1 MKKRGEKKCIIP
13 LKKFPVK
20 RGDEV
25 IVISGSERGK
35 KGKVLQVLRQKS
47 KVIVEGIRMMK
58 KAVRPTQENPQGGII
73 EKEMPISISNVM
85 LFSRWEERQKKK
97 KSTSTTEA

>member
-97 KSTSTTEA
+97 KSTSTPEA

>member
-1 MKKRGEKKCIIP
+1 MKKRGQKKCIVP

-35 KGKVLQVLRQKS
+35 KGKVLQVLREKS

-73 EKEMPISISNVM
+73 EKEAPISISNVM
-85 LFSRWEERQKKK
+85 IFSRWEERQKKK
-97 KSTSTTEA
+97 KSASTTEA